1 MSSERFFVSDGLV
14 LDREDACARLN
25 GEELRLG
32 AKALCILEA
41 LMSEPGRLVTKERL
55 FEFAWPGQ
63 AVSDSVLTTA
73 IKELRQAIGDKARQP
88 EWIETAHG
96 RGYRFLR
103 DVSPSASDPGRKRLP
118 EPADTETPPSP
129 GRLDTRLR
137 LALAGLA
144 ATVLAVVL
152 IATATLRQPPAP
164 ETQQVSV
171 QTQSVVVL
179 PFEALDEEAE
189 RLARGLNAEIL
200 TTLTR
205 TPDIQVAG
213 SSVVNRV
220 LDAGANADA
229 EGRAAGFGHI
239 LQGVVRTDEQ
249 RIRVTTRL
257 TDTATGR
264 DIWSNRFD
272 HPADDVIALQE
283 DVAFQIARALD
294 SVMDPQRLRAMAQIG
309 TRSVEAYRAYRD
321 GVELMTRAVTNS
333 NPSLMDEARASY
345 EEALR
350 LDPNFA
356 RAHWR
361 SAYMEFMT
369 ANTIYTSGGSGAW
382 GEDARLKYI
391 GHVEAAINAA
401 PNETDRLLYRAAREV
416 ADLNYRQSVRL
427 LERYLDERPRDTDVW
442 YNILEHARIAER
454 HDILER
460 AILQLIELSKQGGYY
475 PVIGSNYM
483 DQNPELAL
491 LYARESMEHAP
502 DYTALQF
509 QAHRAFL
516 IAGHQDEARNLLARM
531 EAGQLPEP
539 VRIGARIRQLC
550 ADGEA
555 EEARNL
561 ARQLLANEQMPVVVR
576 WSSAVTAGLEEDGYA
591 LLEPLDHAGNL
602 LPLSQFLIYSEFDAS
617 RFAALS
623 AALARAGIERDHT
636 QRPVYACATS
646 EDG

>member
-249 RIRVTTRL
+249 RIRVTT
-257 TDTATGR
+257 
-264 DIWSNRFD
+264 
-272 HPADDVIALQE
+272 
-283 DVAFQIARALD
+283 
-294 SVMDPQRLRAMAQIG
+294 
-309 TRSVEAYRAYRD
+309 
-321 GVELMTRAVTNS
+321 
-333 NPSLMDEARASY
+333 
-345 EEALR
+345 
-350 LDPNFA
+350 
-356 RAHWR
+356 
-361 SAYMEFMT
+361 
-369 ANTIYTSGGSGAW
+369 
-382 GEDARLKYI
+382 
-391 GHVEAAINAA
+391 
-401 PNETDRLLYRAAREV
+401 
-416 ADLNYRQSVRL
+416 
-427 LERYLDERPRDTDVW
+427 
-442 YNILEHARIAER
+442 
-454 HDILER
+454 
-460 AILQLIELSKQGGYY
+460 
-475 PVIGSNYM
+475 
-483 DQNPELAL
+483 
-491 LYARESMEHAP
+491 
-502 DYTALQF
+502 
-509 QAHRAFL
+509 
-516 IAGHQDEARNLLARM
+516 
-531 EAGQLPEP
+531 
-539 VRIGARIRQLC
+539 
-550 ADGEA
+550 
-555 EEARNL
+555 
-561 ARQLLANEQMPVVVR
+561 
-576 WSSAVTAGLEEDGYA
+576 
-591 LLEPLDHAGNL
+591 
-602 LPLSQFLIYSEFDAS
+602 
-617 RFAALS
+617 
-623 AALARAGIERDHT
+623 
-636 QRPVYACATS
+636 
-646 EDG
+646 